1 MAIEHDSIT
10 DPEIHE
16 PKGISTAAANKAYIS
31 DGAGSGSWL
40 PTQAY
45 IGGYIAF
52 DAATPAYQH
61 STSTTNTVI
70 NPTFSVSTASGFSGA
85 TSPNA
90 RLIYTGTENVIA
102 DLSLMLSPKQASGTQ
117 RDVEWAI
124 YKNGTEVAGTRVIR
138 SITSGTWGSVGL
150 SALTTLATN
159 DYIEIFTKADAS
171 CTVDY
176 AGAFFTIKAHP
187 YV

>member
-16 PKGISTAAANKAYIS
+16 PKGISTAAANKVYVAN
-31 DGAGSGSWL
+31 GAGSGSWL

-45 IGGYIAF
+45 IGAYIAF
-52 DAATPAYQH
+52 DAVTPAYQH
-61 STSTTNTVI
+61 STSTTNTVL
-70 NPTFSVSTASGFSGA
+70 NPTFSTTVVNGFSGA

-102 DLSLMLSPKQASGTQ
+102 DLSLVLSPKQASGTQ
-117 RDVEWAI
+117 RHVEWAI
-124 YKNGTEVAGTRVIR
+124 YKNGAEVTGTRCVR
-138 SITSGTWGSVGL
+138 SISSGSWASV
-150 SALTTLATN
+150 ALNALIPLATN
-159 DYIEIFTKADAS
+159 DYIEVFTKADAA

-176 AGAFFTIKAHP
+176 SGAFFTIKARP